1 MHGRGE
7 VCSCLETFE
16 ISFDRYSRTVN
27 DHESLLYRVS
37 NSGSR
42 YKQTLLILFL

>member
-7 VCSCLETFE
+7 VCSCLETFG

-27 DHESLLYRVS
+27 DHEPLLYRVS
-37 NSGSR
+37 NISGR
-42 YKQTLLILFL
+42 DINRLF